1 MKFMTF
7 KWETNSIIII
17 NDGTKFTGEDANCEL
32 GKEKKKRSKEIHDK
46 LWTGENYGNNIV

>member
-32 GKEKKKRSKEIHDK
+32 GKEKKKGVRRYMTNCELEKTTVI
-46 LWTGENYGNNIV
+46 I